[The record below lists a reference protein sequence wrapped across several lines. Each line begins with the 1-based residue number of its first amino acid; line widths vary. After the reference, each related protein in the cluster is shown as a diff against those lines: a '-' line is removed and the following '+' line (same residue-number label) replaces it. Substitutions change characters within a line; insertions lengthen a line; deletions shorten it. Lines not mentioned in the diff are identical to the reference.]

1 MKLTISAKLKLRHN
15 AEQKAALDAVTLAY
29 RDALNFT
36 SEKAF
41 ELDKTSSQPKLHK
54 ETYPVIRERFGLGSQ
69 LACTV
74 EKQVA
79 ATYKALWTKLKQ
91 NLKARE
97 ADFTKKRYKGLDSAP
112 KFVSR
117 TLEYQYGRD
126 YSWKEEQKVSVGT
139 LAGRLVLE
147 YDGYGKHLDLIAQ
160 GAETG
165 AAKLYYQK
173 SKKQYYLIVA
183 LNIDLPDPQP
193 ADHPNVVG
201 VDVGQRYHAVATD
214 MNGKSLFMKGA
225 AVRQKKDQ
233 YARTKKSLQ
242 RKGTRSA
249 TRRLVALSGRERR
262 FIADRNHA
270 LAKQIITRYPQA
282 IIGLEDLTKIRERTE
297 GGRSNPKASKKAKRA
312 KRHRSQ
318 WSFAELQ
325 TMLAYKAPLYGSI
338 AVRVDAN
345 YTSQCCPKCG
355 HCSKANRPNAG
366 LEFLC
371 EVCGH
376 RGHADRIASQNIALR
391 TMLVRQDWM
400 STGMLSMCPDVSD
413 AEVKAARL
421 RRYAELR
428 WSPDTSLRL

>member
-147 YDGYGKHLDLIAQ
+147 YDG
-160 GAETG
+160 
-165 AAKLYYQK
+165 
-173 SKKQYYLIVA
+173 
-183 LNIDLPDPQP
+183 
-193 ADHPNVVG
+193 
-201 VDVGQRYHAVATD
+201 
-214 MNGKSLFMKGA
+214 
-225 AVRQKKDQ
+225 
-233 YARTKKSLQ
+233 
-242 RKGTRSA
+242 
-249 TRRLVALSGRERR
+249 
-262 FIADRNHA
+262 
-270 LAKQIITRYPQA
+270 
-282 IIGLEDLTKIRERTE
+282 
-297 GGRSNPKASKKAKRA
+297 
-312 KRHRSQ
+312 
-318 WSFAELQ
+318 
-325 TMLAYKAPLYGSI
+325 
-338 AVRVDAN
+338 
-345 YTSQCCPKCG
+345 
-355 HCSKANRPNAG
+355 
-366 LEFLC
+366 
-371 EVCGH
+371 
-376 RGHADRIASQNIALR
+376 
-391 TMLVRQDWM
+391 
-400 STGMLSMCPDVSD
+400 
-413 AEVKAARL
+413 
-421 RRYAELR
+421 
-428 WSPDTSLRL
+428 